1 MFDFQVESPI
11 ANSPFL
17 PPQRHWQIEEGT
29 APLLS
34 QGRRK
39 PVYFYRPPSYE
50 VSKEGLDEDVGYQ
63 IELLL
68 VSRIRARL
76 AEWRVA
82 GFPGAS
88 KITLEL
94 LAYWEREGREKRLFF
109 AQKEAAQ
116 TVIFLTEARADF
128 LQGIHIPTDEPSDKQ
143 KAEGIQ
149 AFQRYACKMATG
161 SGKTTVM
168 GMLAAWSILN
178 RQAGG
183 HDRSHARRFSDTIV
197 VVCPNV
203 TIRNRLAELD
213 PARGEASLYRSRDLV
228 PAHLMGP
235 LSQGRVLVMNWH
247 VFALH
252 DANKVG
258 GTAAKV
264 VRTGRELNVMETIRI
279 GDKTT
284 TARGTRYLSLP
295 DYRAQVAAG
304 LLEVQKEEIDDS
316 GSLVRAQV
324 ASTRYVESD
333 AAWLER
339 VLGLKAGRRANV
351 MVLND
356 EAHHAYRI
364 RSEEPD
370 DFEEADD
377 EGFEDYYKEATVW
390 VEGLDRMHKQ
400 VGINTCLDFSA
411 TPYFLGRVGEQ
422 ANRPFPWV
430 VSSFDLMEAI
440 ESGLTK
446 IPQFA
451 VRDMSGQSIPGYF
464 NIWRWILPQLK
475 ASERGGKKSAAK
487 PEAILRYA
495 YTPIVMLG
503 GLWQQVARDWKEI
516 GADPRPP
523 VFILVCKNTRLAKLV
538 FDWLA
543 EDNPPPGIPSAGL
556 PDFRNQDGM
565 INTIRVDSNVVSETD
580 SGDAKSDL
588 NAWMRHSL
596 DTVGR
601 LDWPRDTQGSPIYPD
616 GFVALAE
623 KLDKPL
629 HPPGRDVRAIVS
641 VGMLTEGWDCNT
653 VTHIVGLRPFMSQL
667 LCEQVV
673 GRGLRRAS
681 YETEGEGDGERL
693 GEEVAQVF
701 GVPFQVVPFK
711 ATQGGA
717 PRPPVK
723 TWRVRAL
730 PERADLEI
738 RFPRVEGFVF
748 EPSSEIQLDW
758 SSVPELLIDPAQIP
772 PEVQMKAGLPTN
784 EGRPTLYG
792 PGKLDMASLA
802 TYRAGHRLQ
811 SRIALAARELVKVY
825 MGQPSEATSLVHPAR
840 LYPQFVKLIG
850 QFVATKVRA
859 HQPAT
864 AEDVFLAPYYGLMF
878 ERLLAGISPAQG
890 GREGIRVERH
900 RGPGSTTDVEYV
912 TRREPYAVT
921 KSHVNYVVPDS
932 QWERVAAYALDM
944 HPAVHSFVKNSGLG
958 FAIPYVHG
966 GQGHDYLPDFVVRLS
981 ADPKLHVIVETKG
994 HDDRLAEKH
1003 AAALRWVSAVN
1014 QDGRYGHWDYLL
1026 LQDRA
1031 KISEEIHQK
1040 FASLLG
1046 KLQEL
1051 EAGPIS
1057 RGQASV

>member
-11 ANSPFL
+11 VNSPFL
-17 PPQRHWQIEEGT
+17 APRRHWQIEEGT
-29 APLLS
+29 PPQVTNA
-34 QGRRK
+34 RRK
-39 PVYFYRPPSYE
+39 PVYFYRPPNYE
-50 VSKEGLDEDVGYQ
+50 VSKEGMDEDVGYQ

-68 VSRIRARL
+68 VSRIRTRL
-76 AEWRVA
+76 AEWRDA

-94 LAYWEREGREKRLFF
+94 LAYWQREGREKRLFF
-109 AQKEAAQ
+109 AQMEAAQ

-128 LQGIHIPTDEPSDKQ
+128 LQGISVPLDEPSDKQ
-143 KAEGIQ
+143 KVEGIK

-178 RQAGG
+178 KVAGG
-183 HDRSHARRFSDTIV
+183 NDRSRARMFSDTVV

-203 TIRNRLAELD
+203 TIRSRLAEID
-213 PARGEASLYRSRDLV
+213 PALGEASLYRSRDLV

-247 VFALH
+247 VFALQ
-252 DANKVG
+252 DGNKVG

-264 VRTGRELNVMETIRI
+264 VRTGRELNVLETVRI

-284 TARGTRYLSLP
+284 TARGTRYLTLA
-295 DYRAQVAAG
+295 DYRSQVGAG
-304 LLEVQKEEIDDS
+304 LLEVKKEEIDDS

-324 ASTRYVESD
+324 ASTRFVESD
-333 AAWLER
+333 TAWLER
-339 VLGLKAGRRANV
+339 VLDVKAGRRANV
-351 MVLND
+351 LVLND

-364 RSEEPD
+364 RSDEPD

-390 VEGLDRMHKQ
+390 VEGLDRVHKQ
-400 VGINTCLDFSA
+400 VGINTCVDFSA

-495 YTPIVMLG
+495 HTPIVMLG
-503 GLWQQVARDWKEI
+503 GLWQQLAQEWK
-516 GADPRPP
+516 ADASDPRPP
-523 VFILVCKNTRLAKLV
+523 VFIAVCKNTRLAKLL
-538 FDWLA
+538 FEWLA

-556 PDFRNQDGM
+556 ADFRNRDGA
-565 INTIRVDSNVVSETD
+565 INTIRVDSAVMSETD
-580 SGDAKSDL
+580 SGDSKSDL
-588 NAWMRHSL
+588 NSWMRLTL

-601 LDWPRDTQGSPIYPD
+601 LDWPLDRQGSPIYPG

-623 KLDKPL
+623 KLKKPL

-681 YETEGEGDGERL
+681 YETEGEGDAERL
-693 GEEVAQVF
+693 GEEVAQIF

-711 ATQGGA
+711 ANQGGM
-717 PRPPVK
+717 PKPPVK

-730 PERADLEI
+730 PERAELEI
-738 RFPRVEGFVF
+738 KFPRVEGFVF
-748 EPSSEIQLDW
+748 EPSSEIRMDW
-758 SSVPELLIDPAQIP
+758 AGVPALLIDPTRIP

-784 EGRPTLYG
+784 QGRPTLYG
-792 PGKLDMASLA
+792 PGKLDMASLSA
-802 TYRAGHRLQ
+802 FREQHRLQ
-811 SRIALAARELVKVY
+811 TRIAEAAKEMVKTYTAQFNDAV
-825 MGQPSEATSLVHPAR
+825 SRVHPAL
-840 LYPQFVKLIG
+840 LYPQFVSLI
-850 QFVATKVRA
+850 QHFVSTKVIDHYPSTKA
-859 HQPAT
+859 
-864 AEDVFLAPYYGLMF
+864 DVFLAPYYGWMV
-878 ERLLAGISPAQG
+878 ERLLAGMTPV
-890 GREGIRVERH
+890 EGSVERIRVEQH
-900 RGPGSTTDVEYV
+900 RGPGTTAEVEYA
-912 TRREPYAVT
+912 TRKEPFAVL
-921 KSHVNYVVPDS
+921 KSHVNFVVPDS
-932 QWERVAAYALDM
+932 QWERVAAYSFDTHA
-944 HPAVHSFVKNSGLG
+944 AVHSFVKNSGLG
-958 FAIPYVHG
+958 FAIPYIHS
-966 GQGHDYLPDFVVRLS
+966 GQGHDYLPDFVVRLAGQS
-981 ADPKLHVIVETKG
+981 DRHVIFETKG
-994 HDDRLAEKH
+994 YDDRLNEKK
-1003 AAALRWVSAVN
+1003 AAAERWVSAVN
-1014 QDGRYGHWDYLL
+1014 RDGRYGRWSYVLL
-1026 LQDRA
+1026 RDRA
-1031 KISEEIHQK
+1031 KIAQEITWQLDRL
-1040 FASLLG
+1040 AST
-1046 KLQEL
+1046 
-1051 EAGPIS
+1051 AT
-1057 RGQASV
+1057 A

>member
-11 ANSPFL
+11 VNSPFL
-17 PPQRHWQIEEGT
+17 PPQRHWQVEEGT
-29 APLLS
+29 PAQLVEH
-34 QGRRK
+34 RRK
-39 PVYFYRPPSYE
+39 PVYYYRPPSYE
-50 VSKEGLDEDVGYQ
+50 VSKEGMDEEVGYQ

-76 AEWRVA
+76 AEWRLA

-88 KITLEL
+88 KVTLEL
-94 LAYWEREGREKRLFF
+94 LAYWQREGREKRLFF
-109 AQKEAAQ
+109 AQLEAAH

-128 LQGIHIPTDEPSDKQ
+128 LQGIDIPLDEPSDKQ
-143 KAEGIQ
+143 RAEGIK
-149 AFQRYACKMATG
+149 AFQRFACKMATG

-178 RQAGG
+178 KLSAGK
-183 HDRSHARRFSDTIV
+183 DRSRTRMFSDTV
-197 VVCPNV
+197 LAVCPNV

-213 PARGEASLYRSRDLV
+213 PALGEASLYRTRDLV
-228 PAHLMGP
+228 PSHLMGT
-235 LSQGRVLVMNWH
+235 LSQGRLLVVNWH
-247 VFALH
+247 VFGLH
-252 DANKVG
+252 DGNKVG

-264 VRTGRELNVMETIRI
+264 VRTGREVNVLETVRI

-284 TARGTRYLSLP
+284 TARGTRYLTLA

-304 LLEVQKEEIDDS
+304 LLEVRKEETDDS

-324 ASTRYVESD
+324 ASTRFVESD
-333 AAWLER
+333 AAWLDR
-339 VLGLKAGRRANV
+339 VLRVKPGRRANI

-370 DFEEADD
+370 DFEDADD
-377 EGFEDYYKEATVW
+377 EGFDEYYKEATVW
-390 VEGLDRMHKQ
+390 VEGLDRIHKQ
-400 VGINTCLDFSA
+400 VGINACLDFSA

-451 VRDMSGQSIPGYF
+451 VRDLSGQSIPGYF

-495 YTPIVMLG
+495 HTPIAMLG
-503 GLWQQVARDWKEI
+503 TLWQDLAREWKEH
-516 GADPRPP
+516 GSDPRPP
-523 VFILVCKNTRLAKLV
+523 VFIAVCKNTRLAKLMYE
-538 FDWLA
+538 WLA
-543 EDNPPPGIPSAGL
+543 DDNPPPGIPSSGVS
-556 PDFRNQDGM
+556 DFRNRDGV
-565 INTIRVDSNVVSETD
+565 INTIRVDSTVMSETD
-580 SGDAKSDL
+580 SGEAKSDL
-588 NAWMRHSL
+588 NAWMRLTL

-601 LDWPRDTQGSPIYPD
+601 LDWPRDRQGGPIYPL

-623 KLDKPL
+623 KLEKPL
-629 HPPGRDVRAIVS
+629 HPPGRDVRAIIS

-681 YETEGEGDGERL
+681 YETAGEGDAERL

-711 ATQGGA
+711 ANTGGV
-717 PRPPVK
+717 PKPPVK

-738 RFPRVEGFVF
+738 RFPRVEGFEF
-748 EPSSEIQLDW
+748 EPQMVVDLDW
-758 SSVPELLIDPAQIP
+758 NSLPMLRIDPTQIP
-772 PEVQMKAGLPTN
+772 AEVQMKAGLPTN

-792 PGKLDMASLA
+792 PGKLDTA
-802 TYRAGHRLQ
+802 TLDSYRKAHRLQ
-811 SRIALAARELVKVY
+811 TRIAEMARQLVKAY
-825 MGQPSEATSLVHPAR
+825 AHEHEAHQPAPHAAV
-840 LYPQFVKLIG
+840 LYPQFVKLISR
-850 QFVATKVRA
+850 FVETKVSA
-859 HQPAT
+859 PFPASKT
-864 AEDVFLAPYYGLMF
+864 DVFLAPYYGWMF
-878 ERLLAGISPAQG
+878 ERILANLHCA
-890 GREGIRVERH
+890 EGVQERARLEQH
-900 RGPGSTTDVEYV
+900 RGQGTTADVEYA
-912 TRREPYAVT
+912 TRKEPYAVL

-932 QWERVAAYALDM
+932 TWERVAAYALDT

-958 FAIPYVHG
+958 FAIPYIHSG
-966 GQGHDYLPDFVVRLS
+966 TGHDYMPDFIVRLTGTP
-981 ADPKLHVIVETKG
+981 DRFVIFETKG
-994 HDDRLAEKH
+994 HDERLDEKRT
-1003 AAALRWVSAVN
+1003 AAQRWVQAIN
-1014 QDGRYGHWDYLL
+1014 RDGRFGQWSYELL
-1026 LQDRA
+1026 MNRA
-1031 KISEEIHQK
+1031 LIAEEIET
-1040 FASLLG
+1040 
-1046 KLQEL
+1046 EL
-1051 EAGPIS
+1051 NRLVALAPP
-1057 RGQASV
+1057 

>member
-11 ANSPFL
+11 VNSPFL
-17 PPQRHWQIEEGT
+17 APQQHWQIEEGT
-29 APLLS
+29 TPQLVS
-34 QGRRK
+34 ERRK
-39 PVYFYRPPSYE
+39 PVYHYRPPSYD
-50 VSKEGLDEDVGYQ
+50 VAKEGLDEEVGYQ

-68 VSRIRARL
+68 VSRIRSRL
-76 AEWRVA
+76 ADWRAA

-88 KITLEL
+88 KVTLEL
-94 LAYWEREGREKRLFF
+94 LAYWQREGREKRLFF
-109 AQKEAAQ
+109 AQLEAAH

-128 LQGIHIPTDEPSDKQ
+128 LQGIHIPLDEPSDKQ
-143 KAEGIQ
+143 KAEGIK

-178 RQAGG
+178 KLAAGN
-183 HDRSHARRFSDTIV
+183 DRSRSRQFSDTV
-197 VVCPNV
+197 LVVCPNV
-203 TIRNRLAELD
+203 TIRSRLAELD

-228 PAHLMGP
+228 PAHLMGT
-235 LSQGRVLVMNWH
+235 LSQGRLRVVNWH
-247 VFALH
+247 VFALQ
-252 DANKVG
+252 DGNKVD

-264 VRTGRELNVMETIRI
+264 VRTGRAVNVLEAVRI

-284 TARGTRYLSLP
+284 TARGVRYLTLA
-295 DYRAQVAAG
+295 DYRQQVGAG
-304 LLEVQKEEIDDS
+304 LLEVRQEEIDAS

-324 ASTRYVESD
+324 ASTRFVESD
-333 AAWLER
+333 AAWLHR
-339 VLGLKAGRRANV
+339 VLGVKPGRRANI

-364 RSEEPD
+364 RSDEPD
-370 DFEEADD
+370 DFEDADD

-390 VEGLDRMHKQ
+390 VEGMDRIHKQ
-400 VGINTCLDFSA
+400 VGINACLDFSA

-495 YTPIVMLG
+495 HTPIVMLG
-503 GLWQQVARDWKEI
+503 GLWQQLARDWAAQ
-516 GADPRPP
+516 GVDPRPP
-523 VFILVCKNTRLAKLV
+523 VFIAVCKNTRLAKLM
-538 FDWLA
+538 FEWLA

-556 PDFRNQDGM
+556 ADFRNQGGV
-565 INTIRVDSNVVSETD
+565 INTIRVDSTVMSETD
-580 SGDAKSDL
+580 SGEAKSDL
-588 NAWMRHSL
+588 NAWMRSTL

-601 LDWPRDTQGSPIYPD
+601 LDWPRDRQGSPIHPE
-616 GFVALAE
+616 GFAVLAE
-623 KLDKPL
+623 KLGKPL
-629 HPPGRDVRAIVS
+629 HPPGRDVRAIIS

-681 YETEGEGDGERL
+681 YETDGEGAAERL

-711 ATQGGA
+711 ANQGGV
-717 PRPPVK
+717 PKPPAK

-730 PERADLEI
+730 PERAALEI
-738 RFPRVEGFVF
+738 TFPRVEGFAF
-748 EPSSEIQLDW
+748 EPESRVEMNWAVVPQLT
-758 SSVPELLIDPAQIP
+758 IDPTRIP

-784 EGRPTLYG
+784 QGRPTLYG
-792 PGKLDMASLA
+792 PGKLDLA
-802 TYRAGHRLQ
+802 TLAAYRQQHRLQ
-811 SRIALAARELVKVY
+811 TRVAEAAKELLKTY
-825 MGQPSEATSLVHPAR
+825 AGHADAHTPAPHPAV
-840 LYPQFVKLIG
+840 LYPQFVKLINHFLD
-850 QFVATKVRA
+850 QLVSAPFPATKA
-859 HQPAT
+859 
-864 AEDVFLAPYYGLMF
+864 DVFLAPYYGWMF
-878 ERLLAGISPAQG
+878 ERLLAGMRRADG
-890 GREGIRVERH
+890 ATERVRLEQS
-900 RGPGSTTDVEYV
+900 RGAGTTSDVEYA
-912 TRREPYAVT
+912 TRKEPFAVQ

-932 QWERVAAYALDM
+932 QWERIAAYTLDT

-958 FAIPYVHG
+958 FAIPYLHSG
-966 GQGHDYLPDFVVRLS
+966 TGHDYLPDFIVRLQ
-981 ADPKLHVIVETKG
+981 APANRFLIFETKG
-994 HDDRLAEKH
+994 HDDRLDEKRSAAE
-1003 AAALRWVSAVN
+1003 RWVLAVN
-1014 QDGRYGHWDYLL
+1014 HDGRFGRWSYAL

-1031 KISEEIHQK
+1031 RIADEIRT
-1040 FASLLG
+1040 SLDLAARDAMAT
-1046 KLQEL
+1046 K
-1051 EAGPIS
+1051 
-1057 RGQASV
+1057 

>member
-17 PPQRHWQIEEGT
+17 APQRHWQIEEGT
-29 APLLS
+29 PPVLA
-34 QGRRK
+34 QDRRK

-50 VSKEGLDEDVGYQ
+50 VSKEGMDEDVGYQ

-68 VSRIRARL
+68 VSRIRSRL
-76 AEWRVA
+76 AEWRAA
-82 GFPGAS
+82 GYPGAS

-109 AQKEAAQ
+109 AQMEAAQ

-128 LQGIHIPTDEPSDKQ
+128 LQGIQIPTDEPSDKQ
-143 KAEGIQ
+143 KAEGTQ

-183 HDRSHARRFSDTIV
+183 HDRSRARLFSNTVV

-203 TIRNRLAELD
+203 TIRSRLAELD

-247 VFALH
+247 VFALR
-252 DANKVG
+252 DANKVA

-264 VRTGRELNVMETIRI
+264 VRTGREVNLMESIRI

-304 LLEVQKEEIDDS
+304 LLEVLKEELDAS

-339 VLGLKAGRRANV
+339 VLGIKAGRRANV
-351 MVLND
+351 LVLND

-370 DFEEADD
+370 EFEEADD
-377 EGFEDYYKEATVW
+377 EGFEEYYKEATVW

-400 VGINTCLDFSA
+400 VGINACLDFSA

-503 GLWQQVARDWKEI
+503 GLWQQVARDWKEA
-516 GADPRPP
+516 GTDPRPP
-523 VFILVCKNTRLAKLV
+523 VFILVCKNTKLAKVV

-543 EDNPPPGIPSAGL
+543 DDNPPPGIPSAGL
-556 PDFRNQDGM
+556 PDFRNQNGVV
-565 INTIRVDSNVVSETD
+565 NTIRVDSNVVSETD

-588 NAWMRHSL
+588 NAWMRHTL

-601 LDWPRDTQGSPIYPD
+601 LDWPCDVQGGPLYPE

-681 YETEGEGDGERL
+681 YETDGEGDSERL
-693 GEEVAQVF
+693 GEEIAQVF

-717 PRPPVK
+717 PKPPVK

-748 EPSSEIQLDW
+748 EPSSDVHVDW
-758 SSVPELLIDPAQIP
+758 SRVAALVIDPTQIP
-772 PEVQMKAGLPTN
+772 PEVQMKAGFATN
-784 EGRPTLYG
+784 DGRPTLYG
-792 PGKLDMASLA
+792 PGRLDTASLVA
-802 TYRAGHRLQ
+802 YRAGRRLQ
-811 SRIALAARELVKVY
+811 SRIAEAARELVKLY
-825 MGQPSEATSLVHPAR
+825 MEQADEATSLIHPGR
-840 LYPQFVKLIG
+840 LYPQFVKLVG
-850 QFVATKVRA
+850 QFVATKVDA
-859 HQPAT
+859 HQPST
-864 AEDVFLAPYYGLMF
+864 TEDVFLAPYYGLMF
-878 ERLLAGISPAQG
+878 ERLLTSISPAQG

-900 RGPGSTTDVEYV
+900 RGPGTTAEVEYV
-912 TRREPYAVT
+912 TRKEPYAVT

-932 QWERVAAYALDM
+932 QWERVAAYALDT
-944 HPAVHSFVKNSGLG
+944 HPAVRSFVKNSGLG
-958 FAIPYVHG
+958 FAIPYLHA
-966 GQGHDYLPDFVVRLS
+966 GQGHDYLPDFVVRLI
-981 ADPKLHVIVETKG
+981 ADADRHVIVETKG
-994 HDDRLAEKH
+994 YDDRLAEKQ

-1014 QDGRYGHWDYLL
+1014 QDGRYGHWDYLML
-1026 LQDRA
+1026 RDRA
-1031 KISEEIHQK
+1031 KIAEEINEK
-1040 FASLLG
+1040 FAALMD
-1046 KLQEL
+1046 
-1051 EAGPIS
+1051 
-1057 RGQASV
+1057 

>member
-11 ANSPFL
+11 VNSPFL
-17 PPQRHWQIEEGT
+17 SPQRHWQIEEGT
-29 APLLS
+29 PPLVAEE
-34 QGRRK
+34 RRK
-39 PVYFYRPPSYE
+39 PVYFYRTPSYE
-50 VSKEGLDEDVGYQ
+50 VSKEGMDEDVGYQ

-68 VSRIRARL
+68 VSRIRTRL
-76 AEWRVA
+76 AEWRMA

-94 LAYWEREGREKRLFF
+94 LAYWQREGREKRLFF
-109 AQKEAAQ
+109 AQHESAQ

-128 LQGIHIPTDEPSDKQ
+128 LQGISVPLDEPSDKQ
-143 KAEGIQ
+143 KAEGTK

-178 RQAGG
+178 KVAGG
-183 HDRSHARRFSDTIV
+183 NDRSRGRLFSDTV
-197 VVCPNV
+197 VAVCPNV

-213 PARGEASLYRSRDLV
+213 PALGEASLYRSRDLV

-247 VFALH
+247 VFALQ
-252 DANKVG
+252 DGNKVG

-264 VRTGRELNVMETIRI
+264 VRTGREVNVLETVRI

-284 TARGTRYLSLP
+284 TARGTRYLALA
-295 DYRAQVAAG
+295 DYQRQVAAG
-304 LLEVQKEEIDDS
+304 LLEVKKEETDDS

-324 ASTRYVESD
+324 ASTRFVESD
-333 AAWLER
+333 AAWMER
-339 VLGLKAGRRANV
+339 VLGVKAGRRANV
-351 MVLND
+351 LVLND

-364 RSEEPD
+364 RSDEPD

-390 VEGLDRMHKQ
+390 VEGLDRIHKQ
-400 VGINTCLDFSA
+400 VGINACVDFSA

-495 YTPIVMLG
+495 HTPIVMLG
-503 GLWQQVARDWKEI
+503 GLWQQLAREWKDN
-516 GADPRPP
+516 GNDPRPP
-523 VFILVCKNTRLAKLV
+523 VFIAVCKNTRLAKLMYE
-538 FDWLA
+538 WLA
-543 EDNPPPGIPSAGL
+543 EDSPPPGIPSAGL
-556 PDFRNQDGM
+556 ADFRNKDGV
-565 INTIRVDSNVVSETD
+565 INTIRVDSTVMSETD
-580 SGDAKSDL
+580 SGEAKSDL
-588 NAWMRHSL
+588 NAWMRFTL

-601 LDWPRDTQGSPIYPD
+601 LYWPRDRQASPIYPE

-629 HPPGRDVRAIVS
+629 HPPGRDVRAIIS
-641 VGMLTEGWDCNT
+641 VGMLTEGWDCST

-681 YETEGEGDGERL
+681 YETEGEGDAERL

-711 ATQGGA
+711 ANKGGV
-717 PRPPVK
+717 PKPPVR

-730 PERADLEI
+730 PERAELEI
-738 RFPRVEGFVF
+738 KFPRVEGFVF
-748 EPSSEIQLDW
+748 EPSSEVKMDW
-758 SSVPELLIDPAQIP
+758 DNVQALTIDPTQIP

-784 EGRPTLYG
+784 QGRPTLYG
-792 PGKLDMASLA
+792 PGKLDMASLTA
-802 TYRAGHRLQ
+802 YREEHRLQ
-811 SRIALAARELVKVY
+811 TRIAEAAKELVKAY
-825 MGQPSEATSLVHPAR
+825 MSQSNEATSSVHPAL
-840 LYPQFVKLIG
+840 LYPQFVKLI
-850 QFVATKVRA
+850 QRFVSTKVNAHCPATKA
-859 HQPAT
+859 
-864 AEDVFLAPYYGLMF
+864 DVFLAPYYGWMV
-878 ERLLAGISPAQG
+878 ERFLAGMTPA
-890 GREGIRVERH
+890 EGSVERIRVEQH
-900 RGPGSTTDVEYV
+900 RGPGTTADVEYA
-912 TRREPYAVT
+912 TRKEPFAVL
-921 KSHVNYVVPDS
+921 KSHVNFVVPDS
-932 QWERVAAYALDM
+932 QWERVAAYSLDT

-958 FAIPYVHG
+958 FAIPYVHS
-966 GQGHDYLPDFVVRLS
+966 GQGHDYLPDFVVRLEGQE
-981 ADPKLHVIVETKG
+981 DRHVIFETKG
-994 HDDRLAEKH
+994 YDDRLEEKKS
-1003 AAALRWVSAVN
+1003 AAQRWVSAVN
-1014 QDGRYGHWDYLL
+1014 RDGRYGSWSYVL

-1031 KISEEIHQK
+1031 KIAEEI
-1040 FASLLG
+1040 AVELDRLSLAAAAQILM
-1046 KLQEL
+1046 
-1051 EAGPIS
+1051 AP
-1057 RGQASV
+1057 AA

>member
-11 ANSPFL
+11 VNSPFL
-17 PPQRHWQIEEGT
+17 PPQRHWQVEEGT
-29 APLLS
+29 PPQLVHD
-34 QGRRK
+34 RRK
-39 PVYFYRPPSYE
+39 PVYYYRPPNYE
-50 VSKEGLDEDVGYQ
+50 VSKEGMDEEVGYQ

-76 AEWRVA
+76 AEWQSA

-88 KITLEL
+88 KVTLEL
-94 LAYWEREGREKRLFF
+94 LAYWQRDGREKRLFF
-109 AQKEAAQ
+109 AQLEAAH

-128 LQGIHIPTDEPSDKQ
+128 RQGIDIPLDEPSDKQ
-143 KAEGIQ
+143 RAEGIK
-149 AFQRYACKMATG
+149 AFQRFACKMATG

-178 RQAGG
+178 KVAGG
-183 HDRSHARRFSDTIV
+183 KDRSRARLFSNTV
-197 VVCPNV
+197 LAVCPNV

-213 PARGEASLYRSRDLV
+213 PALGEASLYRSRDLV
-228 PAHLMGP
+228 PSHLMGT
-235 LSQGRVLVMNWH
+235 LSQGRLLVVNWH
-247 VFALH
+247 AFALQ
-252 DANKVG
+252 DGNRVG

-264 VRTGRELNVMETIRI
+264 VRTGREVNVLETVRI

-284 TARGTRYLSLP
+284 TARGTRYLTLA

-304 LLEVQKEEIDDS
+304 LLEVRKEETDDS

-324 ASTRYVESD
+324 ASTRFVESD

-339 VLGLKAGRRANV
+339 VLRIKPGRRANI

-364 RSEEPD
+364 RSDEPD
-370 DFEEADD
+370 DFEDADD
-377 EGFEDYYKEATVW
+377 EGFDDYYKEATVW
-390 VEGLDRMHKQ
+390 VEGLDRIHKQ
-400 VGINTCLDFSA
+400 VGINACLDFSA

-495 YTPIVMLG
+495 HTPIAMLG
-503 GLWQQVARDWKEI
+503 TLWQDLAREWKEH
-516 GADPRPP
+516 GTDPRPP
-523 VFILVCKNTRLAKLV
+523 VFIAVCKNTRLAKLMYE
-538 FDWLA
+538 WLA
-543 EDNPPPGIPSAGL
+543 DDNPPPGIPSSGVA
-556 PDFRNQDGM
+556 DFRNRDGLV
-565 INTIRVDSNVVSETD
+565 NTIRVDSTVMSETD
-580 SGDAKSDL
+580 SGEAKSDL
-588 NAWMRHSL
+588 NAWMRLTL

-601 LDWPRDTQGSPIYPD
+601 LDWPRDRQGGALHPP
-616 GFVALAE
+616 GFMALAE
-623 KLDKPL
+623 KLEKPL
-629 HPPGRDVRAIVS
+629 HPPGRDVRAIIS

-681 YETEGEGDGERL
+681 YETAGEGDAERL

-711 ATQGGA
+711 ANNAGGV
-717 PRPPVK
+717 PKPPVK

-738 RFPRVEGFVF
+738 RFPRVEGFEFAPQMVVD
-748 EPSSEIQLDW
+748 IDW
-758 SSVPELLIDPAQIP
+758 DRLPMLQIDPTQIP
-772 PEVQMKAGLPTN
+772 AEVQMKAGLPTN

-792 PGKLDMASLA
+792 PGKLDTATLAS
-802 TYRAGHRLQ
+802 YRKAHRLQ
-811 SRIALAARELVKVY
+811 TRVAELAREMVKAY
-825 MGQPSEATSLVHPAR
+825 SNQNERHDPAPHAAV
-840 LYPQFVKLIG
+840 LYPQFVQLISR
-850 QFVATKVRA
+850 FVETKVSA
-859 HQPAT
+859 PFPASK
-864 AEDVFLAPYYGLMF
+864 ADVFLAPYYGWMF
-878 ERLLAGISPAQG
+878 ERILAGLHRA
-890 GREGIRVERH
+890 EGVHERARLEQH
-900 RGPGSTTDVEYV
+900 RGPGTTADVEYA
-912 TRREPYAVT
+912 TRKEPYAVL

-932 QWERVAAYALDM
+932 QWERVAAYALDA
-944 HPAVHSFVKNSGLG
+944 HPSVHSFAKNSGLG
-958 FAIPYVHG
+958 FAIPYLHSG
-966 GQGHDYLPDFVVRLS
+966 TGHDYMPDFIVRLTGAPDRFVIFETKGYDDRLEEKRTAAERWVDAVNRDGRFGRWSYQMLRDRARIAEEIDVELNRLS
-981 ADPKLHVIVETKG
+981 AL
-994 HDDRLAEKH
+994 
-1003 AAALRWVSAVN
+1003 
-1014 QDGRYGHWDYLL
+1014 
-1026 LQDRA
+1026 
-1031 KISEEIHQK
+1031 EI
-1040 FASLLG
+1040 L
-1046 KLQEL
+1046 
-1051 EAGPIS
+1051 
-1057 RGQASV
+1057 

>member
-11 ANSPFL
+11 VNSPFL
-17 PPQRHWQIEEGT
+17 APRRHWQIEEGT
-29 APLLS
+29 PPRVADA
-34 QGRRK
+34 RRK
-39 PVYFYRPPSYE
+39 PEYFYRPPSYE
-50 VSKEGLDEDVGYQ
+50 VSKEGMDEDVGYR

-76 AEWRVA
+76 ADWRDA

-88 KITLEL
+88 KLTLEL
-94 LAYWEREGREKRLFF
+94 LAYWQRDGREKRLFF
-109 AQKEAAQ
+109 AQLEAAQ

-128 LQGIHIPTDEPSDKQ
+128 LHGIDIPLDEPSDKQ
-143 KAEGIQ
+143 KAEGLK

-168 GMLAAWSILN
+168 AMVAAWSILN
-178 RQAGG
+178 KVTGG
-183 HDRSHARRFSDTIV
+183 RDRSHARLFSDTV
-197 VVCPNV
+197 LAVCPNV

-213 PARGEASLYRSRDLV
+213 PALGEASLYRTRDLV
-228 PAHLMGP
+228 PAHLMSP
-235 LSQGRVLVMNWH
+235 LSQGRLLVVNWH

-252 DANKVG
+252 DGNKVG

-264 VRTGRELNVMETIRI
+264 VRTGREINVLESVRI

-284 TARGTRYLSLP
+284 TARGTRYLTLA
-295 DYRAQVAAG
+295 DYQRQVGAG
-304 LLEVQKEEIDDS
+304 LLEVKKEELDES

-324 ASTRYVESD
+324 ASTRFVESD

-339 VLGLKAGRRANV
+339 VLGVKPGRRANV
-351 MVLND
+351 LVLND

-364 RSEEPD
+364 RTDEPD
-370 DFEEADD
+370 DFEDADD
-377 EGFEDYYKEATVW
+377 EGFEDYYKEATIW
-390 VEGLDRMHKQ
+390 VEGLDRIHKQ
-400 VGINTCLDFSA
+400 VGINACVDFSA

-451 VRDMSGQSIPGYF
+451 VRDMSGQAIPGYF

-475 ASERGGKKSAAK
+475 SSERGGKKSAAK

-495 YTPIVMLG
+495 HTPIVMLG
-503 GLWQQVARDWKEI
+503 GLWQQLAREWKQQ
-516 GADPRPP
+516 ASDPRPP
-523 VFILVCKNTRLAKLV
+523 VFIAVCKNTRLAKLM
-538 FDWLA
+538 FEWLA

-556 PDFRNQDGM
+556 SDFRNKDGVV
-565 INTIRVDSNVVSETD
+565 NTIRVDSTVMSETD
-580 SGDAKSDL
+580 SGEAKSDL
-588 NAWMRHSL
+588 NAWMRFTL

-601 LDWPRDTQGSPIYPD
+601 LDWPHDRQGSPITPD

-623 KLDKPL
+623 KLSKPL
-629 HPPGRDVRAIVS
+629 HPPGRDVRAIIS

-681 YETEGEGDGERL
+681 YETEGEGDAERL

-711 ATQGGA
+711 ANKGGV
-717 PRPPVK
+717 PKPPVK

-730 PERADLEI
+730 PERAELEI
-738 RFPRVEGFVF
+738 KFPRVEGFAF
-748 EPSSEIQLDW
+748 EPESEVQMDW
-758 SSVPELLIDPAQIP
+758 GQIPALTIDPTQIP

-792 PGKLDMASLA
+792 PGKVDLA
-802 TYRAGHRLQ
+802 TLAAHREAHRLQ
-811 SRIALAARELVKVY
+811 TRVAEAAKELVKAYSVHA
-825 MGQPSEATSLVHPAR
+825 GEGTPAPHPSV
-840 LYPQFVKLIG
+840 LYPQFVKLI
-850 QFVATKVRA
+850 QRFVETRVKAYSPATKA
-859 HQPAT
+859 
-864 AEDVFLAPYYGLMF
+864 DVFLAPYYGWMV
-878 ERLLAGISPAQG
+878 ERLLAGMRPVG
-890 GREGIRVERH
+890 GSRERVRLEQH
-900 RGPGSTTDVEYV
+900 RGPGSTADVEYA
-912 TRREPYAVT
+912 TRKEPFAVM
-921 KSHVNYVVPDS
+921 KSHVNFVVPDS
-932 QWERVAAYALDM
+932 QWERIAAYSLDT

-958 FAIPYVHG
+958 FAIPYIHSG
-966 GQGHDYLPDFVVRLS
+966 TGHDYMPDFIVRLKGQG
-981 ADPKLHVIVETKG
+981 DRFVIVETKG
-994 HDDRLAEKH
+994 HDERLDEKRT
-1003 AAALRWVSAVN
+1003 AAQRWVDAVN
-1014 QDGRYGHWDYLL
+1014 RDGRHGCWSYALL
-1026 LQDRA
+1026 LDRA
-1031 KISEEIHQK
+1031 TIAEEID
-1040 FASLLG
+1040 A
-1046 KLQEL
+1046 EL
-1051 EAGPIS
+1051 SRLTSAEA
-1057 RGQASV
+1057 A